1 MKERSFPGEGEQL
14 LETLENRAESQLWPR
29 WGFFEL
35 VRDKLASLTVI
46 STWPGCRRLL
56 GCQRTQIKQRATIVH
71 VIFTLICLFYFLAVK

>member
-56 GCQRTQIKQRATIVH
+56 GCQRLRG
-71 VIFTLICLFYFLAVK
+71 LISDRELHLFM